1 MTKADLIAQV
11 AKEAKITNRRLPIGH
26 KKQSRCPRCLCGE
39 YASSHWTTDHEQLTR
54 DSNQCPEH
62 DHGIQTLRMHRLDS
76 GTPRGKPRGILLR
89 VC

>member
-1 MTKADLIAQV
+1 MTKAEFIAKV
-11 AKEAKITNRRLPIGH
+11 ARETKITNPRLPIGH
-26 KKQSRCPRCLCGE
+26 KKQCRRPPRLCGE

-62 DHGIQTLRMHRLDS
+62 DHDIQTLRMHRLDS
-76 GTPRGKPRGILLR
+76 ETPRGLPRGILLR